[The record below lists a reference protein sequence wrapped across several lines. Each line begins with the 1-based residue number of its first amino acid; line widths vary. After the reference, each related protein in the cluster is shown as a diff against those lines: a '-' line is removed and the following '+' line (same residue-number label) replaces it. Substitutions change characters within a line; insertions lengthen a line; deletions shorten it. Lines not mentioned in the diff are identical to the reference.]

1 MKSLIKN
8 RHGQFVVIAALIIAV
23 LTLATIIS
31 VYEISVSS
39 QTIAY
44 KPVDEFLLGVTS
56 DMNRA
61 LTVALSKTSTNL
73 VNGQTQDS
81 SDAVGQGFMD
91 NWQHSLFTAYPNY
104 GFKFNQP
111 VATSFKCDW
120 NRNPGY
126 SSALTTYDFDVA
138 AYGFMGWEGQTVKHV
153 QLQLLTVSRADST
166 HTNLTF
172 QLTQSVVNSEVT
184 VGIADLPSNPD
195 ASTFKV
201 GAYLDGQ
208 QFTPAAAAIVTYHG
222 SGVYSAV
229 FNQPRDLTKGIKLE
243 LMIPNDG
250 IWVSAMLLPDEGST
264 DQPVSPALTTT
275 PPSNAVANLA
285 FHDTATLTGATS
297 DASGTVTYTLYSG
310 VPGSGVQI
318 GLPSTVNV
326 ANGQVPNSALYS
338 AFTAGQYYFMA
349 YYSGDLNNNA
359 VIGSPE
365 QFTVKEITVNPPNP
379 SNSPNPS
386 SSVTPSNSPNPS
398 NTPNPPN
405 GKLNP
410 AILTTQPGAVNG
422 LPSTGLTVTAPIYS
436 QTSYSVNIQQPS
448 SSNVYGLWAGT
459 YESYYIGQ
467 IPIRLYNNSASYQT
481 VAYCMNF
488 NKDLVIGSTNA
499 ATLTPV
505 VDNSTWR
512 SVAYLLSW
520 INPANDTEGAVE
532 QVAVWKLI
540 DSSYQKPSWITTA
553 IDNQASAW
561 ANSAIGKDV
570 VRQGDVLK
578 WISPV
583 NGNTS
588 SVTLTPGSTVTFTG
602 QLTASNGSPRAN
614 VKMLFNANLTAA
626 GQNLQLNSTYVTP
639 SSAYTDSQGQIQV
652 TVKVPKDTPTGASIN
667 IQASTCSNWP
677 RSYVNLNSAQYQ
689 DLLVAGP
696 VLNLNL
702 ATSILGGINVGSAAY
717 TGVPFNDK
725 ATVIGAT
732 NDATGTVTYTLYSGI
747 YPAGSEVGVS
757 QVQVASGAVPNSDPF
772 TVSTPGAYYFLAA
785 YSGDDKNNPAL
796 GAPEPFTVTANMAL
810 TTTPPS
816 GAIAG
821 TPFFDKATLSGASAD
836 AAGTVTYV
844 LYKGTYPSGTAIG
857 TSTVSV
863 ANGAVPN
870 SASFTVSSVGAYYFI
885 AQYSGDG
892 GNNAVNG
899 GVEAFNV
906 AMPAY
911 SGIPIY
917 YCSTN
922 TQNPWLDS
930 APPTISDKINSYL
943 SNGQTTSTV
952 AALTGVY
959 RNVVVANKVNATL
972 YIGTSQ
978 VISKLTIEVGFTYQ
992 NTYHTVGSATIYNIP
1007 KSSANKPYTATITID
1022 VNSQVFVAG
1031 YPPLTIPQG
1040 SIISVTTTAPNYNG
1054 RITLYYGPGQLS
1066 QIDL

>member
-1 MKSLIKN
+1 MKSLIRNK
-8 RHGQFVVIAALIIAV
+8 RGQFVVIAALIIAV

-31 VYEISVSS
+31 IYEISVNS
-39 QTIAY
+39 QTITY

-61 LTVALSKTSTNL
+61 LTVALGKTSTNL
-73 VNGQTQDS
+73 VNGQNQAS
-81 SDAVGQGFMD
+81 SDAVGVAFMD
-91 NWQHSLFTAYPNY
+91 NWQQSLFTSYPNY

-138 AYGFMGWEGQTVKHV
+138 AYGFMGWEGQTIKHV
-153 QLQLLTVSRADST
+153 QLQLFTVSRVDST

-172 QLTQSVVNSEVT
+172 QLTQSVVNSQVT

-195 ASTFKV
+195 VSTFKV
-201 GAYLDGQ
+201 GAYIDGQ
-208 QFTPAAAAIVTYHG
+208 PFTPAAAVTVTYHG

-243 LMIPNDG
+243 LVIPNDD
-250 IWVSAMLLPDEGST
+250 IWVSAILRPDEGST
-264 DQPVSPALTTT
+264 DQPVTPTLTTT
-275 PPSNAVANLA
+275 PPSNAAVNLA
-285 FHDTATLTGATS
+285 FHDTAVLTGATS
-297 DASGTVTYTLYSG
+297 DASGTVTYTLYRGS
-310 VPGSGVQI
+310 PGSGVQI
-318 GLPSTVNV
+318 GQDSIVNV

-338 AFTAGQYYFMA
+338 AATAGSYYFVA
-349 YYSGDLNNNA
+349 SYSGDANNNA

-365 QFTVKEITVNPPNP
+365 VFTVTAPTVPPN
-379 SNSPNPS
+379 
-386 SSVTPSNSPNPS
+386 
-398 NTPNPPN
+398 N
-405 GKLNP
+405 GKMNP
-410 AILTTQPGAVNG
+410 AIQTTQPGAVNG
-422 LPSTGLTVTAPIYS
+422 LPSTSLSVTAPIYT
-436 QTSYSVNIQQPS
+436 QTAYSVNIQEPS
-448 SSNVYGLWAGT
+448 GSDVYGLWMGN

-467 IPIRLYNNSASYQT
+467 IPIRLYNSSSSYQT

-488 NKDLVIGSTNA
+488 NKDLVIGSTNS

-520 INPANDTEGAVE
+520 TNPTNDTEGAVE

-540 DSSYQKPSWITTA
+540 DSSYQKPTWITAT
-553 IDNQASAW
+553 IDSQATAW
-561 ANSAIGKDV
+561 ANSAVGKDV
-570 VRQGDVLK
+570 ARQGDVLK

-588 SVTLTPGSTVTFTG
+588 SVTLTPGDTITFTG
-602 QLTASNGSPRAN
+602 QLTSSTGSPRAN

-639 SSAYTDSQGQIQV
+639 SSAYTDSQGQVQV
-652 TVKVPKDTPTGASIN
+652 TVKVPKDTPTGASITV
-667 IQASTCSNWP
+667 QASTGSNWP
-677 RSYVNLNSAQYQ
+677 RNYVNLNSAQYQ
-689 DLLVAGP
+689 DLLIAGP
-696 VLNLNL
+696 ALNLNL
-702 ATSILGGINVGSAAY
+702 ATYIVGGINVGSAAY

-732 NDATGTVTYTLYSGI
+732 SDATGTVTYTLYSGV
-747 YPAGSEVGVS
+747 YPSGSEVGVS
-757 QVQVASGAVPNSDPF
+757 QVQVANGAVPNSDPF
-772 TVSTPGAYYFLAA
+772 TVSAPGAYYFLAA
-785 YSGDDKNNPAL
+785 YSGDDKNNPAV
-796 GAPEPFTVTANMAL
+796 GEAEPFTVTANIAL
-810 TTTPPS
+810 STTPPS

-821 TPFFDKATLSGASAD
+821 TPFFDQATLSGVSAD

-857 TSTVSV
+857 SGTVAV
-863 ANGAVPN
+863 VNGAVPN
-870 SASFTVSSVGAYYFI
+870 SASFTVSNVGAYYFI

-892 GNNAVNG
+892 NNNAVNG

-906 AMPAY
+906 GMPAY
-911 SGIPIY
+911 TGIPIY
-917 YCSTN
+917 YRSTN

-930 APPTISDKINSYL
+930 EPPTVSDKINSYI
-943 SNGQTTSTV
+943 SNGQTTAKV
-952 AALTGVY
+952 AAKAGVY
-959 RNVVVANKVNATL
+959 RDVVVASKVNATL

-978 VISKLTIEVGFTYQ
+978 PISKLTIEIGFTYQ
-992 NTYHTVGSATIYNIP
+992 GTYHSIGSATIYNIP

-1022 VNSQVFVAG
+1022 INSQVFVAG
-1031 YPPLTIPQG
+1031 YPPLTVPQG
-1040 SIISVTTTAPNYNG
+1040 SIISVTTSAPYYNG

-1066 QIDL
+1066 QINL